1 MVMDDLLSEFLTETA
16 ESLEVVDTELVKFE
30 ANPNERAVLDNIF
43 RLVHTIK
50 GTCGF
55 LALPRLEALAHA
67 GETLLGRFR
76 DGALAVTPEAVTLVL
91 QSIDR
96 IKDILSHL
104 GLVGVEPE
112 GQDRDLIGALEAMS
126 EGGAPAFSG
135 SAPAVVPAEPN
146 RADPVRVDMLSP
158 KELDLSDA
166 VGPYDPELGR
176 NLRPGEVSMADLEAA
191 FQAAESDMVP
201 AVPIAEPAP
210 ATAPVPA
217 ATMVEEGDRAD
228 GGIGGQTIRVGVDIL
243 ETLMTS
249 VSELVLTRNQLLQ
262 MLRALDD
269 SEFKAPLQRLSVITG
284 ELQESVMKT
293 RMQPIGAAWKKLPR
307 IVRDVS
313 RDVGKKIDLVM
324 EGENT
329 ELDRQVLELIKDPLT
344 HMVRNSADHGLED
357 TPGRRAAGKP
367 DTGVIRL
374 SAFHEGGFIVIRI
387 ADDGRGLN
395 TDRIR
400 EKVVANN
407 LVTASEAATLTDAQ
421 VHRYIFAAGFSTA
434 EQVTSLSGR
443 GVGMDV
449 VRTNIEQIGGQ
460 IDLVSVAGKGTTFTI
475 KIPLTLA
482 IISTLI
488 VKAAGQRFAI
498 PQLNV
503 KELIRTGGDAEHR
516 VEMLHETRVLRL
528 RDRLLPLVGLSDF
541 LRLTNPETPG
551 FVVVMEVGGRQF
563 GVAVDDVFDT
573 EEIVVK
579 PLAQILR
586 DVAAFSGAT
595 ILGDGSVVLILDPN
609 TLAQAVGELKGEEA
623 ELQKQTRRATGLEIT
638 TMLVVRAGDATPKAV
653 PLALVTRLE
662 DVPADT
668 IERSSG
674 RAVVQ
679 YRGKLMPLL
688 TVAPDQKLAT
698 EGKQPVLVFADGE
711 RVMGLAVDEI
721 VDIVEEELALHLST
735 GRKGVVGSAVLKGR
749 TTDVLDVSAYLT
761 EAFSDW
767 FDRDGMSDM
776 PAQGRR
782 VLLVDDSAFF
792 RHMVSPLLSAAGY
805 EVTTVGSAEEAWSL
819 HADGVEFDA
828 IISDI
833 EMPEMDG
840 FTFAQKLIDES
851 RWASAPRIA
860 LTGLPVE
867 QALKRAPQGAF
878 RDVVRKSDRDALII
892 SLDDALNTRRA
903 A

>member
-16 ESLEVVDTELVKFE
+16 ESLEVVDAELVKFE

-126 EGGAPAFSG
+126 EGGAPAAMG
-135 SAPAVVPAEPN
+135 SAPAGVPAEPN
-146 RADPVRVDMLSP
+146 RAAPVRVDMLSP

-201 AVPIAEPAP
+201 GVVMAQPAP
-210 ATAPVPA
+210 KAPLA
-217 ATMVEEGDRAD
+217 SAVEDGDRAD
-228 GGIGGQTIRVGVDIL
+228 GGVGGQTIRVGVDIL

-357 TPGRRAAGKP
+357 TTGRRAAGKP

-374 SAFHEGGFIVIRI
+374 SAFHEGGFIVIQI

-395 TDRIR
+395 TERIR

-407 LVTASEAATLTDAQ
+407 LVTASEAAALTDAQ
-421 VHRYIFAAGFSTA
+421 IHRYIFAAGFSTA

-460 IDLVSVAGKGTTFTI
+460 VDLVSITGKGTTFTI

-541 LRLTNPETPG
+541 LRLTNPDTPG
-551 FVVVMEVGGRQF
+551 FVVVMEVGGRRF

-623 ELQKQTRRATGLEIT
+623 RQQKQTRRATSAEIT
-638 TMLVVRAGDATPKAV
+638 AMLVVRAGDATPKAV

-662 DVPADT
+662 DIAAEA

-688 TVAPDQKLAT
+688 TVCPDQKIVT

-735 GRKGVVGSAVLKGR
+735 GRKGVVGSAVLKAR

-767 FDRDGMSDM
+767 FDRDGMADM
-776 PAQGRR
+776 PARGRR

-805 EVTTVGSAEEAWSL
+805 EVTTVGSAEEAWGL
-819 HADGVEFDA
+819 HGDGAEFDA

-840 FTFAQKLIDES
+840 FAFAQKLIDES
-851 RWASAPRIA
+851 RWAGAPRIA

-878 RDVVRKSDRDALII
+878 RDVVRKSDRDALIV